1 MVTRLSIS
9 LLDDTLT
16 QSETDLGNT
25 LVLDN
30 TTGEV
35 AFYNWKTTA
44 NLYEIFKL
52 PSSYGFMKIFH
63 WNENGLTLFME
74 LDLDHTRFSIF
85 ARCNLWGQKMSELRF
100 VICPTI
106 FFVTNIKFFNPKK
119 ARESIWLP
127 PPRPHPPHF
136 WFFLKCTY
144 CTKVV

>member
-52 PSSYGFMKIFH
+52 PSSYGFMKIFY
-63 WNENGLTLFME
+63 WNEM
-74 LDLDHTRFSIF
+74 DLPY
-85 ARCNLWGQKMSELRF
+85 LW
-100 VICPTI
+100 I
-106 FFVTNIKFFNPKK
+106 
-119 ARESIWLP
+119 
-127 PPRPHPPHF
+127 
-136 WFFLKCTY
+136 
-144 CTKVV
+144 